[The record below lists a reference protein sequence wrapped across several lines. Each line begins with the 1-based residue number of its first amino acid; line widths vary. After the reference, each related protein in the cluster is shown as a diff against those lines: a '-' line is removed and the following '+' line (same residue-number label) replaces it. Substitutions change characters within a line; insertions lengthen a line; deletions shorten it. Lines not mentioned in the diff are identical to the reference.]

1 MSIEINKN
9 FVAELSEAAFRA
21 LVKTGDALR
30 TEVIE
35 AQVVPRRQGTL
46 QDTSFIE
53 ADESAGAVRLIFN
66 QPYAE
71 HLYRHPEYNFN
82 RGKKDSGSTGNPNAR
97 GEWLEPWISGEEAG
111 RSAEIFAAQLKEEMS
126 E

>member
-35 AQVVPRRQGTL
+35 AQVVPRDQGTL

-71 HLYRHPEYNFN
+71 RLYRHPEYTFQI
-82 RGKKDSGSTGNPNAR
+82 GKNPNAR

-111 RSAEIFAAQLKEEMS
+111 RSAKIFAAQLKEEMS
-126 E
+126 G